1 MPEIEGTLFEV
12 CQDSKLG
19 YCRILQ
25 CMDDLKE
32 KYGEKAIDEWEG
44 KLTHMS
50 TWIQVVNNPELVQ
63 KLKAIEG
70 ALLVRLNIR
79 LFGNDEFELKFY
91 DCTTVRQL
99 VDQLS
104 IFCESDFKVK
114 CADGQI
120 IKRIDNKEWNK

>member
-50 TWIQVVNNPELVQ
+50 TWIQVVNNPELV
-63 KLKAIEG
+63 
-70 ALLVRLNIR
+70 
-79 LFGNDEFELKFY
+79 
-91 DCTTVRQL
+91 
-99 VDQLS
+99 
-104 IFCESDFKVK
+104 
-114 CADGQI
+114 
-120 IKRIDNKEWNK
+120 